1 MFICLFVCFVTG
13 PLSVVLAGF
22 KLTQIFLL
30 CLQVLGLKLRSY
42 LVVLD
47 DLDFLDSPTS
57 AYQRGTPT
65 CATPPVLED
74 IFEIFTFLSSEI
86 LGQGALL
93 LSLESTGQTTQSP

>member
-1 MFICLFVCFVTG
+1 MLVGWLVGFVTG

-30 CLQVLGLKLRSY
+30 CLQVPGLKVRSC

-57 AYQRGTPT
+57 AYRGGTQT
-65 CATPPVLED
+65 HATPPVLED
-74 IFEIFTFLSSEI
+74 MFEIFTLLSSEI
-86 LGQGALL
+86 LGQGALR
-93 LSLESTGQTTQSP
+93 LSLESIGQTPQSS